1 MTKRFLSQ
9 LVFVVLFFTLLSK
22 SGFAAPALVV
32 IDPGHG
38 GQDRGGI
45 PGQRLAEKIYTLDT
59 GLRLARILRSMGIK
73 VVMTR
78 TDDTFIS
85 LSERTNIA
93 NQYRGTDAIFVSIH
107 YNSGQREGAYG
118 IETYYYN
125 PRAYRLAALVH
136 PRVTR
141 AMYSIDRRIRQRG
154 YWVLRRNRL
163 PAILVECGFLTNG
176 AEGRRVMD
184 GDYRE
189 QTARA
194 IAEGIQRW

>member
-1 MTKRFLSQ
+1 MIYRFT
-9 LVFVVLFFTLLSK
+9 FTVLILIFFFISSGATL
-22 SGFAAPALVV
+22 AAPSLVV

-38 GQDRGGI
+38 GQDRGGV

-59 GLRLARILRSMGIK
+59 ANRLARILRSMGIK

-93 NQYRGTDAIFVSIH
+93 NRYQGRDALFVSIH

-118 IETYYYN
+118 IETYYYSRN
-125 PRAYRLAALVH
+125 AYRLAALVH
-136 PRVTR
+136 PRVVK

-176 AEGRRVMD
+176 AEGRRVMESN
-184 GDYRE
+184 YRE

-194 IAEGIQRW
+194 IAEGVQRW